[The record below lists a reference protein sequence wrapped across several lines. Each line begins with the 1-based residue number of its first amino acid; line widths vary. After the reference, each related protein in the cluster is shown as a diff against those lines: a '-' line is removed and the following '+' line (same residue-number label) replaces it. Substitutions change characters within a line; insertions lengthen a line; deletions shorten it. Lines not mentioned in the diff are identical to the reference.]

1 MRVPK
6 NPETGKPYQFL
17 PESDELS
24 TPTERKTAA
33 LLVEMTHALD
43 DGDEQRAEKIAEEIM
58 RMYTR

>member
-24 TPTERKTAA
+24 TPAERKTAV

-43 DGDEQRAEKIAEEIM
+43 DGEQDKAEKIAQEIV
-58 RMYTR
+58 RMYTQ

>member
-24 TPTERKTAA
+24 TPAERKTAA

>member
-24 TPTERKTAA
+24 SPAERKTAV
-33 LLVEMTHALD
+33 LLVEMTHALE
-43 DGDEQRAEKIAEEIM
+43 DGNEDKAEKIAQEIV
-58 RMYTR
+58 RMYTQ

>member
-6 NPETGKPYQFL
+6 NPETGKPYEFL

-24 TPTERKTAA
+24 TPAERKTAV

-43 DGDEQRAEKIAEEIM
+43 DGEEDKAEKIAQEIV
-58 RMYTR
+58 RMYTQ

>member
-24 TPTERKTAA
+24 SPAERKTAV

-43 DGDEQRAEKIAEEIM
+43 DGEKDKAEKIAQEIV
-58 RMYTR
+58 RMYTQ

>member
-24 TPTERKTAA
+24 SPTERKTAV
-33 LLVEMTHALD
+33 LLVEMTHALE
-43 DGDEQRAEKIAEEIM
+43 DGNEDKAEKIAQEIV
-58 RMYTR
+58 RMYTQ